1 MENICFGGSI
11 LNLIKTFL
19 LLILCTLFITACG
32 KAENT
37 STNNSS
43 KKEESIETKKK
54 LNVKITLDK
63 EITNNKIIILSGKSN
78 LPKDT
83 KLRIRLE
90 QKNSHKNSLVN
101 TAVQKDGS
109 FEYKFFNEGDT
120 VFDDG
125 KYNIYVETLPVLEQT
140 KVVQEIF
147 GDNGSNLSGSQISG
161 DSELKATAEINL
173 KINNSEVI
181 YEEETL
187 PKDKDAEED
196 KNEAYTSEEVE
207 DNSEEDELGMVKDDA
222 EIEIKKIIEKNY
234 KTTSIEKIEI
244 NEDMGSSEKNKLIA
258 LVYLS
263 FDALNTSKTAYN
275 MVEMYSDDLA
285 ANIGKEND
293 TVNQI
298 AVFWKVPYIDEE
310 ETVAKFSYE
319 RSGKQMKITDK
330 VSSLK

>member
-1 MENICFGGSI
+1 M
-11 LNLIKTFL
+11 NLIKNFL

-37 STNNSS
+37 STSNSS

-90 QKNSHKNSLVN
+90 QKNSHKNSIVN

-109 FEYKFFNEGDT
+109 FEYKFFNEDDK

-125 KYNIYVETLPVLEQT
+125 KYFIYVETLPVLEQAE
-140 KVVQEIF
+140 VIQEIF
-147 GDNGSNLSGSQISG
+147 GDNGSNLTGPQISG
-161 DSELKATAEINL
+161 DSELKATAEIDL

-181 YEEETL
+181 TEEETL
-187 PKDKDAEED
+187 PKDKDAEEE
-196 KNEAYTSEEVE
+196 KNEVYTSEEVE
-207 DNSEEDELGMVKDDA
+207 DNSEEDELDMLKYDA
-222 EIEIKKIIEKNY
+222 EIEIKKIIEENY

-244 NEDMGSSEKNKLIA
+244 NEDMGASEKNKLIA

-285 ANIGKEND
+285 ANIGKDND
-293 TVNQI
+293 TVNQV

-319 RSGKQMKITDK
+319 RSGEHMIITDK
-330 VSSLK
+330 VSSLN

>member
-1 MENICFGGSI
+1 MK
-11 LNLIKTFL
+11 L
-19 LLILCTLFITACG
+19 
-32 KAENT
+32 
-37 STNNSS
+37 
-43 KKEESIETKKK
+43 KK

-90 QKNSHKNSLVN
+90 QKNSHKNSIVN

-125 KYNIYVETLPVLEQT
+125 KYIIYVETLPVLEQT
-140 KVVQEIF
+140 EVVQELF
-147 GDNGSNLSGSQISG
+147 GDNGSNLSGSQISD

-181 YEEETL
+181 SEEETL
-187 PKDKDAEED
+187 PKDTDAEEE
-196 KNEAYTSEEVE
+196 KNEDYTSEEVE
-207 DNSEEDELGMVKDDA
+207 DNSEEDELDMVKDDA
-222 EIEIKKIIEKNY
+222 KIEIKTIIEENY

-244 NEDMGSSEKNKLIA
+244 NEDMGSNENNKLIA

-285 ANIGKEND
+285 ANIGKDND

-298 AVFWKVPYIDEE
+298 AVFWKVPYIDED

-319 RSGKQMKITDK
+319 RSGEQMKITDK

>member
-1 MENICFGGSI
+1 MENNCYGGFI
-11 LNLIKTFL
+11 LNHIKSCFFL
-19 LLILCTLFITACG
+19 LLCITLLSGCNT
-32 KAENT
+32 ENT
-37 STNNSS
+37 STSNSS

-90 QKNSHKNSLVN
+90 QKNSHKNSIVN

-109 FEYKFFNEGDT
+109 FEYKFFNEDDT

-125 KYNIYVETLPVLEQT
+125 KYFIYVETLPVLEQAE
-140 KVVQEIF
+140 VIQEIF
-147 GDNGSNLSGSQISG
+147 GDNGSNLTGPQISG
-161 DSELKATAEINL
+161 DSELKATAEIDL

-181 YEEETL
+181 TEEETL
-187 PKDKDAEED
+187 PKDKDAEEE
-196 KNEAYTSEEVE
+196 KNEVYTSEEVE
-207 DNSEEDELGMVKDDA
+207 DNSEEDELDMVKYDA
-222 EIEIKKIIEKNY
+222 EIEIKKIIEENY

-244 NEDMGSSEKNKLIA
+244 NEDMGASEKNKLIA

-285 ANIGKEND
+285 ANIGKDSD

-330 VSSLK
+330 VSSLN

>member
-1 MENICFGGSI
+1 MNH
-11 LNLIKTFL
+11 IKTFL
-19 LLILCTLFITACG
+19 FLILCALFLSACG

-37 STNNSS
+37 STSNSS
-43 KKEESIETKKK
+43 KKEESIETKEK
-54 LNVKITLDK
+54 LNVKINLDK
-63 EITNNKIIILSGKSN
+63 EITNNKIIIISGKSN
-78 LPKDT
+78 LPRGT

-90 QKNSHKNSLVN
+90 LKNSHKNSIVN
-101 TAVQKDGS
+101 STVQKDGS
-109 FEYKFFNEGDT
+109 FEYKFFNEDDD

-125 KYNIYVETLPVLEQT
+125 KYIIYVETLPVLEQT
-140 KVVQEIF
+140 EVVQEIF
-147 GDNGSNLSGSQISG
+147 GVNGSNLTGSQISG
-161 DSELKATAEINL
+161 DSELKATAEIKL

-181 YEEETL
+181 SEEEPS
-187 PKDKDAEED
+187 PKNKDAEEE
-196 KNEAYTSEEVE
+196 KNEVYNSEEVE
-207 DNSEEDELGMVKDDA
+207 DISEEDELDMVKDDA
-222 EIEIKKIIEKNY
+222 EIEIKTIIKENY

-285 ANIGKEND
+285 ANIGKDND

-298 AVFWKVPYIDEE
+298 AVFWKVPYIDED
-310 ETVAKFSYE
+310 ETLAKFSYE
-319 RSGKQMKITDK
+319 RSGEHMIITDK

>member
-1 MENICFGGSI
+1 MPYSY
-11 LNLIKTFL
+11 LLVAKQKTHPQV
-19 LLILCTLFITACG
+19 TPVKKK
-32 KAENT
+32 KAL
-37 STNNSS
+37 
-43 KKEESIETKKK
+43 KLKK

-90 QKNSHKNSLVN
+90 QKNSHKNSIVN

-125 KYNIYVETLPVLEQT
+125 KYIIYVETLPVLEQT
-140 KVVQEIF
+140 EVVQELF
-147 GDNGSNLSGSQISG
+147 GDNGSNLSGSQISD

-181 YEEETL
+181 SEEETL
-187 PKDKDAEED
+187 PKDTDAEEE
-196 KNEAYTSEEVE
+196 KNEDYTSEEVE
-207 DNSEEDELGMVKDDA
+207 DNSEEDELDMVKDDA
-222 EIEIKKIIEKNY
+222 KIEIKTIIEENY

-244 NEDMGSSEKNKLIA
+244 NEDMGSNENNKLIA

-285 ANIGKEND
+285 ANIGKDND

-298 AVFWKVPYIDEE
+298 AVFWKVPYIDED

-319 RSGKQMKITDK
+319 RSGEQMKITDK

>member
-1 MENICFGGSI
+1 M
-11 LNLIKTFL
+11 NLIKTFL

>member
-1 MENICFGGSI
+1 MNS
-11 LNLIKTFL
+11 IKTFL
-19 LLILCTLFITACG
+19 LLILCALFITACS
-32 KAENT
+32 KEDNT
-37 STNNSS
+37 STSDS
-43 KKEESIETKKK
+43 GKKEESIETKEK

-83 KLRIRLE
+83 VLRIRLE
-90 QKNSHKNSLVN
+90 QKNSHKNSIVN

-109 FEYKFFNEGDT
+109 FEYKFFNEDDT

-125 KYNIYVETLPVLEQT
+125 KYFIYVETLPVLEQAE
-140 KVVQEIF
+140 VIQEIF
-147 GDNGSNLSGSQISG
+147 GDNGSNLTGPQISG
-161 DSELKATAEINL
+161 ESELKATAEIDL

-181 YEEETL
+181 TEEETF
-187 PKDKDAEED
+187 PKDKE
-196 KNEAYTSEEVE
+196 EAYTSEEVE
-207 DNSEEDELGMVKDDA
+207 DNSEADELEMVKDDA

-310 ETVAKFSYE
+310 KTLAKFSYE
-319 RSGKQMKITDK
+319 RSGEQMIITDK
-330 VSSLK
+330 VSSLR

>member
-1 MENICFGGSI
+1 MNY
-11 LNLIKTFL
+11 LKTFL
-19 LLILCTLFITACG
+19 FMILCALFLSACG

-37 STNNSS
+37 STSNSS

-90 QKNSHKNSLVN
+90 QKNSHKNSIVN

-125 KYNIYVETLPVLEQT
+125 KYIIYVETLPVLEQT
-140 KVVQEIF
+140 EVVQELF

-173 KINNSEVI
+173 KINM
-181 YEEETL
+181 
-187 PKDKDAEED
+187 PKDTDAEEE
-196 KNEAYTSEEVE
+196 KNEDYTSEEVE
-207 DNSEEDELGMVKDDA
+207 DNSEEDELDMVKDDA
-222 EIEIKKIIEKNY
+222 KIEIKTIIEENY

-244 NEDMGSSEKNKLIA
+244 NEDMGSNENNKLIA

-285 ANIGKEND
+285 ANIGKDND

-298 AVFWKVPYIDEE
+298 AVFWKVPYIDED

-319 RSGKQMKITDK
+319 RSGEQMKITDK

>member
-1 MENICFGGSI
+1 M
-11 LNLIKTFL
+11 NLIKTFL

-37 STNNSS
+37 STSNSS

-78 LPKDT
+78 LPKGT

-90 QKNSHKNSLVN
+90 HKNSHKNSIVN
-101 TAVQKDGS
+101 TAVEKDGS

-125 KYNIYVETLPVLEQT
+125 KYFIYVETLPVLEQT
-140 KVVQEIF
+140 EIIQGIF
-147 GDNGSNLSGSQISG
+147 GDKGSNLTGSHISG

-181 YEEETL
+181 SEEETV
-187 PKDKDAEED
+187 PKDKDTEEV

-207 DNSEEDELGMVKDDA
+207 DNSKEDEIDMLKDDA
-222 EIEIKKIIEKNY
+222 EIEIETIIEENY

-244 NEDMGSSEKNKLIA
+244 NEDMGASEKNKLIA

-285 ANIGKEND
+285 ANIGKDND

-298 AVFWKVPYIDEE
+298 AVFWKVPYIDED

>member
-1 MENICFGGSI
+1 MNF
-11 LNLIKTFL
+11 IKTFL
-19 LLILCTLFITACG
+19 LLILCTLLISACG

-37 STNNSS
+37 STSNSS
-43 KKEESIETKKK
+43 KKEESVENKEK

-78 LPKDT
+78 LPKGT

-90 QKNSHKNSLVN
+90 HKNSHKNSIVN
-101 TAVQKDGS
+101 TAVEKDGS

-125 KYNIYVETLPVLEQT
+125 KYFIYVETLPVLEQT
-140 KVVQEIF
+140 EIIQGIF
-147 GDNGSNLSGSQISG
+147 GDKGSNLTGSQISG

-181 YEEETL
+181 SEEETV
-187 PKDKDAEED
+187 PKDKDTEEV

-207 DNSEEDELGMVKDDA
+207 DNSKEDEIDMLKDDA
-222 EIEIKKIIEKNY
+222 EIEIETIIEENY

-244 NEDMGSSEKNKLIA
+244 NEDMGASEKNKLIA

-285 ANIGKEND
+285 ANIGKDND

-298 AVFWKVPYIDEE
+298 AVFWKVPYIDED

>member
-1 MENICFGGSI
+1 M
-11 LNLIKTFL
+11 NLIKTFL

-37 STNNSS
+37 STSNSS

-90 QKNSHKNSLVN
+90 QKNSHKNSIVN

-109 FEYKFFNEGDT
+109 FEYKFFNEDAT

-125 KYNIYVETLPVLEQT
+125 KYFIYVETLPVLEQAEFI
-140 KVVQEIF
+140 QEIF
-147 GDNGSNLSGSQISG
+147 GDNGSNLTGPQISG
-161 DSELKATAEINL
+161 DSELKATAEIDL

-181 YEEETL
+181 TEEETL
-187 PKDKDAEED
+187 PKDKDAEEE
-196 KNEAYTSEEVE
+196 KNEVYTSEEVE
-207 DNSEEDELGMVKDDA
+207 DNSEEDELVMIKYDA
-222 EIEIKKIIEKNY
+222 EIEIKKIIEENY
-234 KTTSIEKIEI
+234 RTTSIEKIEI
-244 NEDMGSSEKNKLIA
+244 NEDMGASEKNKLIA

-285 ANIGKEND
+285 ANIGKDND

-298 AVFWKVPYIDEE
+298 AVFWKVPYIDED

>member
-1 MENICFGGSI
+1 M
-11 LNLIKTFL
+11 NLIKTFL

-37 STNNSS
+37 STSNSS

-90 QKNSHKNSLVN
+90 QKNSHKNSIVN
-101 TAVQKDGS
+101 SAVQKDGS
-109 FEYKFFNEGDT
+109 FEYKFFNEDDT
-120 VFDDG
+120 VFDVG
-125 KYNIYVETLPVLEQT
+125 KYFIYVETLPVLEQAE
-140 KVVQEIF
+140 VIQEVF
-147 GDNGSNLSGSQISG
+147 GDNGSNLTGSQISG
-161 DSELKATAEINL
+161 DSELKATAEIDL

-181 YEEETL
+181 TEEETL
-187 PKDKDAEED
+187 PKDKDAEEE
-196 KNEAYTSEEVE
+196 KNEVYTSEEFE
-207 DNSEEDELGMVKDDA
+207 DNSEEDELDMIKHDA
-222 EIEIKKIIEKNY
+222 EIEIKKIIEENY
-234 KTTSIEKIEI
+234 RTTSIEKIEI
-244 NEDMGSSEKNKLIA
+244 NEDMGASEKNKLIA

-285 ANIGKEND
+285 ANIGKGND

-298 AVFWKVPYIDEE
+298 AIFWKVPYIDEE

>member
-1 MENICFGGSI
+1 MNHIKSCF
-11 LNLIKTFL
+11 FL
-19 LLILCTLFITACG
+19 LLCITLLSGCNT
-32 KAENT
+32 ENT
-37 STNNSS
+37 STSNSS

-90 QKNSHKNSLVN
+90 QKNSHKNSIVN

-109 FEYKFFNEGDT
+109 FEYKFFNEDDT

-125 KYNIYVETLPVLEQT
+125 KYFIYVETLPVLEQAE
-140 KVVQEIF
+140 VIQEIF
-147 GDNGSNLSGSQISG
+147 GDNGSNLTGPQISG

-181 YEEETL
+181 TEEETL
-187 PKDKDAEED
+187 PKDKDAEEE
-196 KNEAYTSEEVE
+196 KNEVYTSEEVE
-207 DNSEEDELGMVKDDA
+207 DNSEEDELDMIKGDV
-222 EIEIKKIIEKNY
+222 EIEIKKIIEEKY

-244 NEDMGSSEKNKLIA
+244 NEDMGASEKNKLIA

-285 ANIGKEND
+285 ANIGKDSD

-298 AVFWKVPYIDEE
+298 AVFWKVPYINEE

-330 VSSLK
+330 VSSLN

>member
-1 MENICFGGSI
+1 MNYF
-11 LNLIKTFL
+11 KTFL
-19 LLILCTLFITACG
+19 FLILCALFLSACG

-37 STNNSS
+37 STSNSS
-43 KKEESIETKKK
+43 KKEESTETKKK

-83 KLRIRLE
+83 KLRIRLDH
-90 QKNSHKNSLVN
+90 KDSHKNSIINLS
-101 TAVQKDGS
+101 VQKDGS
-109 FEYKFFNEGDT
+109 FEYKFFNEGDRI
-120 VFDDG
+120 FDEG
-125 KYNIYVETLPVLEQT
+125 KYIIYVETLPVLEQT
-140 KVVQEIF
+140 EVVQEIF
-147 GDNGSNLSGSQISG
+147 GDKGTNLTGTQISG

-181 YEEETL
+181 SEEETL
-187 PKDKDAEED
+187 PKDKVAEEE

-207 DNSEEDELGMVKDDA
+207 DNSKEDEIDMLKDDA
-222 EIEIKKIIEKNY
+222 EIEIETIIEENY

-244 NEDMGSSEKNKLIA
+244 NEDMGSNENNKLIA

-285 ANIGKEND
+285 ANIGKDND

-319 RSGKQMKITDK
+319 RSGEQMKITDK

>member
-1 MENICFGGSI
+1 M
-11 LNLIKTFL
+11 NLIKTFL

-37 STNNSS
+37 STSNSS

-90 QKNSHKNSLVN
+90 QKNSHKNSIVN

-109 FEYKFFNEGDT
+109 FEYKFFNEDDT

-125 KYNIYVETLPVLEQT
+125 KYFIYVETLPVLEQT
-140 KVVQEIF
+140 EVIQKIF
-147 GDNGSNLSGSQISG
+147 GDNGSNLTGSQISG

-181 YEEETL
+181 SEEETL
-187 PKDKDAEED
+187 PKDKDAEEEE
-196 KNEAYTSEEVE
+196 NEVYTSEEVD
-207 DNSEEDELGMVKDDA
+207 DNSKEDKIDLLQDDEIDMLKDDA
-222 EIEIKKIIEKNY
+222 EIAIKTIIEENY

-285 ANIGKEND
+285 ANIGKDND

-319 RSGKQMKITDK
+319 RSGEHMKITDK
-330 VSSLK
+330 VSSLR

>member
-1 MENICFGGSI
+1 M
-11 LNLIKTFL
+11 NLIKIFL
-19 LLILCTLFITACG
+19 FMILCTLFLSACG

-37 STNNSS
+37 STSDS
-43 KKEESIETKKK
+43 GKKEESIETKKK

-63 EITNNKIIILSGKSN
+63 EITNNKIIIHSGKSN
-78 LPKDT
+78 LPKGT

-90 QKNSHKNSLVN
+90 NKNSHKNSIVN
-101 TAVQKDGS
+101 TTVQKDGS
-109 FEYKFFNEGDT
+109 FEYKFFNVGDT

-161 DSELKATAEINL
+161 DSELKATAEINI
-173 KINNSEVI
+173 KINTSEVI

-207 DNSEEDELGMVKDDA
+207 DKSEEDELGMVKDDA